1 VVERRRSAIRTAV
14 VWDALGSILQSRSD
28 VAGTRGPIHVVDL
41 GGGTGGLAVQIAGLG
56 HRVTVVDPSPDAL
69 ASLERRATEAHL
81 SASVRG
87 MLGDATSLLDL
98 VGPDS
103 ADVVICHGVLEVVD
117 EPRQAL
123 QAAAAVLVPDGA
135 LSVLAAQRSAAV
147 FTRAL
152 AGHLA
157 DARVLLDDP
166 DGRWGES
173 DPVPRRFSRGEL
185 DLLLDDAGF
194 TVTEVRGIRVF
205 SDHISS
211 VVVDAEP
218 GAAEALQALEAAVA
232 TRPDFMA
239 VAAQLHLLAVPR
251 RR

>member
-1 VVERRRSAIRTAV
+1 MVERRRSVIRTAV
-14 VWDALGSILQSRSD
+14 VLDALHIVLQSRSD
-28 VAGTRGPIHVVDL
+28 AVGAARDVHVVDL
-41 GGGTGGLAVQIAGLG
+41 GGGTGGLAVQIAALG

-69 ASLERRATEAHL
+69 ASLERRAAEAHL
-81 SASVRG
+81 SASVHG
-87 MLGDATSLLDL
+87 LLGDAASLLDV
-98 VGPDS
+98 VGPAS

-117 EPRQAL
+117 EPLQAL
-123 QAAAAVLVPDGA
+123 QAAAAVLVADGV

-157 DARVLLDDP
+157 DAHVLLDDP

-185 DLLLDDAGF
+185 DALLDAAGF

-205 SDHISS
+205 SDHIGSA
-211 VVVDAEP
+211 VVDAEP
-218 GAAEALQALEAAVA
+218 GAADALQALEAAVA
-232 TRPDFMA
+232 THPDFMA
-239 VAAQLHLLAVPR
+239 VATQLHLLALPR
-251 RR
+251 RP